1 MLYLT
6 RRRWVGGS
14 QMGRF
19 SHKRWT
25 APFYCNCLWHEHWAW
40 LNIININMTI
50 NIYICITITHRN
62 WKHWTCLMA
71 ILIFACRGMK
81 SVAVT
86 VAARGSHRAV
96 LLVPLAEFKPPASKW
111 NRWVYIY
118 NYIHSLYH
126 YISFI
131 IQHISLLSLRF
142 SSFFTFLGELLTLV
156 PPSSKVLNPRIIDAS
171 TFAEIPPAP
180 NRWPGTGG
188 GPRDHPSSAVPG
200 NLCQRILAIKHDK
213 ATAGK
218 TMPCLPSP
226 SHHYRWYMVV

>member
-1 MLYLT
+1 
-6 RRRWVGGS
+6 
-14 QMGRF
+14 
-19 SHKRWT
+19 
-25 APFYCNCLWHEHWAW
+25 
-40 LNIININMTI
+40 MTI
-50 NIYICITITHRN
+50 NICIYMYMCITITHRN
-62 WKHWTCLMA
+62 WKHWTCFMA

-96 LLVPLAEFKPPASKW
+96 LLVPLVEFKPPASKW

-118 NYIHSLYH
+118 IIIYIHYIIIYHLSYNIFLFYRSGFLRSSL
-126 YISFI
+126 
-131 IQHISLLSLRF
+131 
-142 SSFFTFLGELLTLV
+142 SSGSCCPWSPLV
-156 PPSSKVLNPRIIDAS
+156 QGAESSNHRCLHVCWNTSGAQPV
-171 TFAEIPPAP
+171 
-180 NRWPGTGG
+180 TGDRG

-200 NLCQRILAIKHDK
+200 NLCQRILAIKRDK